1 MVGIAGRVAD
11 TIINNNQYVLIE
23 ASLCTRFRTPKSDC
37 SICADLCP
45 MSAISISENGAEIK
59 GECIGCGVCSA
70 ACPNGAFMVRERNDK
85 KIIQEIGSKPTRS
98 RGKDISYF
106 L

>member
-1 MVGIAGRVAD
+1 MMGIAGRAAD
-11 TIINNNQYVLIE
+11 TIINNKHVLIE

-59 GECIGCGVCSA
+59 GGCRAAASVLLSA
-70 ACPNGAFMVRERNDK
+70 QMAF
-85 KIIQEIGSKPTRS
+85 
-98 RGKDISYF
+98 
-106 L
+106 